1 MTFQAVAAFS
11 NTQRLCICEITA
23 AEAEAAQ
30 ADDPCFDGF
39 GLYLVAMNVADPM
52 VPATVLAKFSS
63 EDAARQVARFFRAK
77 HLLEQDD
84 LAADHNRLISPITRP
99 AICTSAASRS

>member
-1 MTFQAVAAFS
+1 MTFQVVAALS

-39 GLYLVAMNVADPM
+39 GLYLVEMDAVDPRL
-52 VPATVLAKFSS
+52 PATVLAKFSS
-63 EDAARQVARFFRAK
+63 EDAARRMAQFFRTQ
-77 HLLEQDD
+77 HLLEREDS
-84 LAADHNRLISPITRP
+84 ASDHNRLINPITRP